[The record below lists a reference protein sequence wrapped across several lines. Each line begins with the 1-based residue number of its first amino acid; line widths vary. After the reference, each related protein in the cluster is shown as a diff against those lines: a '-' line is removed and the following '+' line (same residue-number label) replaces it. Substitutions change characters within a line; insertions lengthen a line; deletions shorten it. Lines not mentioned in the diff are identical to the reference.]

1 MQVKQSA
8 VKSMETDWDFRVARG
23 PCIKM
28 RKAVEPV
35 ACIDS
40 GWTGTGDQRA
50 GGCGRRSNYLRR
62 TARRRRARAHYA
74 KSGLQP
80 ETTSSLTRWFKRPPP
95 PHTRPPTKVASPS
108 ISPQPPLILLTRG
121 YVYPCYF
128 NEHYL
133 LMSYYPLLTTCSVKL
148 ELA

>member
-95 PHTRPPTKVASPS
+95 THTTTDQGRLTFDFSPTPIDPVDTWLRLS
-108 ISPQPPLILLTRG
+108 LLFQWALP
-121 YVYPCYF
+121 V
-128 NEHYL
+128 NEL
-133 LMSYYPLLTTCSVKL
+133 LSTAYHVFC
-148 ELA
+148 